1 MNLLLIFP
9 GFILAFLVV
18 LFYEYKIKELLKN
31 MKNKV
36 HFYVT
41 CELNHHGEITRI
53 LWLGKPRYKKGIG
66 FVSNIESNMIA
77 LNNSFLLYNLNYSDF
92 EDMKNGEIREV
103 YLDLED

>member
-18 LFYEYKIKELLKN
+18 LFYEYKITKILKKV
-31 MKNKV
+31 KNKV

-41 CELNHHGEITRI
+41 CELNCHGNIIRT
-53 LWLGKPRYKKGIG
+53 LWLDKPYYIKNKGFIPRG
-66 FVSNIESNMIA
+66 ACCMLAV
-77 LNNSFLLYNLNYSDF
+77 NSAFLLYNLNYSDF

-103 YLDLED
+103 YLDLEA